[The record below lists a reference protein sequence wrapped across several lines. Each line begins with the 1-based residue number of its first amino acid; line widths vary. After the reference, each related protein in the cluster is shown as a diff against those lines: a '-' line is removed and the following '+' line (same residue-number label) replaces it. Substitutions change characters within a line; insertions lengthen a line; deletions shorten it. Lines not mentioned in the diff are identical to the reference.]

1 MEGGEL
7 GHLGLAVEEIVQCQ
21 DIEVVINQFLQMED

>member
-7 GHLGLAVEEIVQCQ
+7 GHLGLAVEVIVQCQ
-21 DIEVVINQFLQMED
+21 DTEVVMDQLLQMED